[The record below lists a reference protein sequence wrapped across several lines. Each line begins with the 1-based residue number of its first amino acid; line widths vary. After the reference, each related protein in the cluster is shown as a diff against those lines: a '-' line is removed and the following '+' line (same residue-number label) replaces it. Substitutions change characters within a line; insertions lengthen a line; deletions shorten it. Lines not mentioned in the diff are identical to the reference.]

1 VKTNIVHTLHR
12 VKAFGSQP
20 LESFKEML
28 TPDEYRKCESNQQ
41 LGKTWFNL
49 TSDVF
54 ISFLFRVSDFLATIM
69 FAPHISSSDFELLPS
84 HSFVARDF
92 GGL

>member
-1 VKTNIVHTLHR
+1 VKTNIVNTLHR
-12 VKAFGSQP
+12 VKAFESQP

-49 TSDVF
+49 TTDVF
-54 ISFLFRVSDFLATIM
+54 VSFLFRVSEFLATIM
-69 FAPHISSSDFELLPS
+69 IASHISSNDFD
-84 HSFVARDF
+84 V
-92 GGL
+92 

>member
-1 VKTNIVHTLHR
+1 MKTNIVHTLHR
-12 VKAFGSQP
+12 IKAFGSQP

-49 TSDVF
+49 TTDVF
-54 ISFLFRVSDFLATIM
+54 VSFLFRVSEFLATIM
-69 FAPHISSSDFELLPS
+69 IASHISSNDFD
-84 HSFVARDF
+84 V
-92 GGL
+92 

>member
-1 VKTNIVHTLHR
+1 

-28 TPDEYRKCESNQQ
+28 TPDEYRKCESNPQ

-49 TSDVF
+49 TTDVF
-54 ISFLFRVSDFLATIM
+54 VSFLFWVSDFIATIM
-69 FAPHISSSDFELLPS
+69 FAPHISNCDFDDLPS

>member
-12 VKAFGSQP
+12 VKAFGSEP

-28 TPDEYRKCESNQQ
+28 TPDEYWKCESNQQ

-49 TSDVF
+49 TMDVF
-54 ISFLFRVSDFLATIM
+54 VSFLFRVSDFLATIM
-69 FAPHISSSDFELLPS
+69 IAKHISSYD
-84 HSFVARDF
+84 ADT
-92 GGL
+92 

>member
-12 VKAFGSQP
+12 VRAFGSQP

-28 TPDEYRKCESNQQ
+28 TPDEYRKCELFQQ
-41 LGKTWFNL
+41 LGKSWFNL
-49 TSDVF
+49 TSDIF

-69 FAPHISSSDFELLPS
+69 FAPHISNNDFE
-84 HSFVARDF
+84 V
-92 GGL
+92 

>member
-28 TPDEYRKCESNQQ
+28 TPDEYRKCESNPH

-49 TSDVF
+49 TTDVF
-54 ISFLFRVSDFLATIM
+54 VSFLFRVSDFIATIM
-69 FAPHISSSDFELLPS
+69 FAPHISSCDFDDLPS

>member
-12 VKAFGSQP
+12 IKAFGSQP

-28 TPDEYRKCESNQQ
+28 TPDEYRKCEVNLQ
-41 LGKTWFNL
+41 LGKTWYNL
-49 TSDVF
+49 TTDVF
-54 ISFLFRVSDFLATIM
+54 ISFLFRVSDFLATIKI
-69 FAPHISSSDFELLPS
+69 ATKISSNDFDVCPS